1 MYIKYTTTT
10 TTTTTTII
18 SEGADPLRPVVG
30 SPYSRSVITGK
41 PGIILAASSFGFSRS
56 PLPALCRQDTSC
68 AWCSRL
74 RRMHDGMSGKN
85 MDGGMDAWMDE

>member
-1 MYIKYTTTT
+1 M
-10 TTTTTTII
+10 

-41 PGIILAASSFGFSRS
+41 PGIVLAPSSFGFSRS